1 MTEKIIIAGEGGQG
15 IMLLGRILA
24 ETALRKNK
32 NTTWFPSYGAE
43 VRGGTAFC
51 MVTISDNEISS
62 PYIDFADTLMVMNE
76 QSLERFKDR
85 VKDKGLLLINS
96 SLIRRRIKRKNLKI
110 LNIPFTQIASKLGD
124 IRCTNMVALGCYLK
138 KKPIFSLKD
147 IFPILKE
154 NFSEEILKLN
164 EKAIREGLRYC

>member
-24 ETALRKNK
+24 EAALKKNK

-62 PYIDFADTLMVMNE
+62 PYIDLADTVIVMNE

-110 LNIPFTQIASKLGD
+110 LNIPLTQIASKLGD

-164 EKAIREGLRYC
+164 EKAIREGLKHC